1 MPDGPAPPRNSNIC
15 SDPGNLSPRG
25 GRFLSGAR
33 RRFRNRSLSASCI
46 ERGHRLVERI
56 EAAARADPRYAFVL
70 LPDVTPPISSK
81 DPAGISHLEQSA
93 QKLGDGCAGTGLE
106 VGQEV
111 RMPIDR
117 RHRGNLRSHVFEHSN
132 YCSAVIETSEPG
144 GQPDTGPSV

>member
-1 MPDGPAPPRNSNIC
+1 MPDGPAPPCNSNIC

-70 LPDVTPPISSK
+70 LPDVTPPISRK
-81 DPAGISHLEQSA
+81 HPPGISHLEQSA
-93 QKLGDGCAGTGLE
+93 QKLGDGC
-106 VGQEV
+106 V
-111 RMPIDR
+111 RNWAKWR
-117 RHRGNLRSHVFEHSN
+117 RLSMGWRD
-132 YCSAVIETSEPG
+132 ET
-144 GQPDTGPSV
+144 TW

>member
-1 MPDGPAPPRNSNIC
+1 MPDGPAPPCNSNIC

-70 LPDVTPPISSK
+70 LPDVTPPSQERIRPGSATLSKAPRSSGTGT
-81 DPAGISHLEQSA
+81 PA
-93 QKLGDGCAGTGLE
+93 TGLE

-111 RMPIDR
+111 RMHIDR
-117 RHRGNLRSHVFEHSN
+117 RHPGNLRSHVFEHSN
-132 YCSAVIETSEPG
+132 HCSAVIETSEPG
-144 GQPDTGPSV
+144 GRPDTGPSV